1 MAEGEKTPVSST
13 DDKPFFVID
22 AEDVAEATAAATATA
37 TTTAPPASAPSQ
49 PPQPMMLGT
58 LSGVSGASEF
68 TPTSGAEGEIK
79 ANPWGAPV
87 PQLTGDINTMGEQGM
102 FTIPAT
108 LPQEQERFNWG
119 QYGIGFVIPIIAVFL
134 LGVVGE
140 VLSGSDDYEDPW
152 RYEEISMQSGDN
164 QTFEIQ
170 FAMNEGEVMEG
181 FYSYFETEDG
191 HSIRISYWYDNY
203 VSTPDTTVYQY
214 NDTSGKET
222 AIGTYYDSNSTAY
235 FQLSDATAD
244 ELWLSVDF
252 YNPELDEYDSFDA
265 FNTFLCFMPFIYL
278 ASVIAAF
285 VKGNKALAYGLLT
298 PFFLQ
303 IGLIIAFILMLIAFW

>member
-1 MAEGEKTPVSST
+1 MAEEENTPDSST
-13 DDKPFFVID
+13 DEKPFFAID
-22 AEDVAEATAAATATA
+22 AEDVAEAAAATSLAATIG
-37 TTTAPPASAPSQ
+37 SAPSTTVQ
-49 PPQPMMLGT
+49 PPQPVMLGT

-79 ANPWGAPV
+79 ANPWGAPA

-140 VLSGSDDYEDPW
+140 VLSGSDDYENPW

-170 FAMNEGEVMEG
+170 FAMNEDEVMEG

-191 HSIRISYWYDNY
+191 HAIHISFYYDNY
-203 VSTPDTTVYQY
+203 VSSPDTTVYQY
-214 NDTSGKET
+214 NDTSAKET

-265 FNTFLCFMPFIYL
+265 FNIFLCFMPFIYL

-285 VKGNKALAYGLLT
+285 VKGKKALAYGLLT
-298 PFFLQ
+298 PFFLW

>member
-1 MAEGEKTPVSST
+1 MAEEGDSPDAET
-13 DDKPFFVID
+13 DNKPFFAID
-22 AEDVAEATAAATATA
+22 AEDVAEAAAATSIPATIA
-37 TTTAPPASAPSQ
+37 STSSTTVQ
-49 PPQPMMLGT
+49 PPQPMVMGT
-58 LSGVSGASEF
+58 LSDSSATSQSASA
-68 TPTSGAEGEIK
+68 TGAEGEMK
-79 ANPWGAPV
+79 ANPWGAPT
-87 PQLTGDINTMGEQGM
+87 PQLTGDINTMGGQGM
-102 FTIPAT
+102 FTIPTT

-134 LGVVGE
+134 LGVGGE
-140 VLSGSDDYEDPW
+140 VLSGSAYDEDPW

-170 FAMNEGEVMEG
+170 FAMNEDEVLEG

-191 HSIRISYWYDNY
+191 HAIRISYWYDNY

-214 NDTSGKET
+214 NDTSAKET

>member
-1 MAEGEKTPVSST
+1 MAEEGDSPDAET
-13 DDKPFFVID
+13 DNKPFFAID
-22 AEDVAEATAAATATA
+22 AEDVAEAAAATSIPATIA
-37 TTTAPPASAPSQ
+37 STSSTTVQ
-49 PPQPMMLGT
+49 PPQPMVMGT
-58 LSGVSGASEF
+58 LSDSSATSQSASA
-68 TPTSGAEGEIK
+68 TGAEGEMK
-79 ANPWGAPV
+79 ANPWGAPT
-87 PQLTGDINTMGEQGM
+87 PQLTGDINTMGGQGM
-102 FTIPAT
+102 FTVPA
-108 LPQEQERFNWG
+108 PAEQEGFRWG
-119 QYGIGFVIPIIAVFL
+119 QYAIGFVTPIIVVFL
-134 LGVVGE
+134 FGVVGE
-140 VLSGSDDYEDPW
+140 ILSGSAYDDDPW
-152 RYEEISMQSGDN
+152 RYEEISMQSGDS

-170 FAMNEGEVMEG
+170 FAMNEDEVMEG

-191 HSIRISYWYDNY
+191 HAINIAYWYDNY

-214 NDTSGKET
+214 NETSGKET

-252 YNPELDEYDSFDA
+252 YNPELDGYDSFDA

-298 PFFLQ
+298 PFFLWL
-303 IGLIIAFILMLIAFW
+303 GFVVLFILLLIGYWS

>member
-1 MAEGEKTPVSST
+1 VMGTLSDS
-13 DDKPFFVID
+13 
-22 AEDVAEATAAATATA
+22 
-37 TTTAPPASAPSQ
+37 SAPSQ
-49 PPQPMMLGT
+49 SAST
-58 LSGVSGASEF
+58 TGVG
-68 TPTSGAEGEIK
+68 GEMK
-79 ANPWGAPV
+79 ANPWGAPT
-87 PQLTGDINTMGEQGM
+87 PQLTGDINTMGGQGM
-102 FTIPAT
+102 FTVPA
-108 LPQEQERFNWG
+108 PAEQEGFRWG
-119 QYGIGFVIPIIAVFL
+119 QYAIGFVTPIIVVFL
-134 LGVVGE
+134 FGVVGE
-140 VLSGSDDYEDPW
+140 ILSGSAYDEDPW
-152 RYEEISMQSGDN
+152 RYEEISMQSGDS

-170 FAMNEGEVMEG
+170 FAMNEDEVMEG

-191 HSIRISYWYDNY
+191 HAIHISYWYDNY

-214 NDTSGKET
+214 NDTSAKET